1 MLGRLFSSAAGH
13 GRSPSSLE
21 STTEERHTRNL
32 LFLDAPLSSSPPSQG
47 SAAGLRL
54 GNFDDQN
61 GFTIEDKDLRIL
73 IAQEDQERPTIL
85 FDTNISRG
93 RGEYAGSLRS
103 SKAAPS
109 IKHERTA
116 SSVASSK
123 SYFGSQ
129 AEITTSSVRSAAGAV
144 NTRSR
149 GSTMSGGQHNPP
161 LPYSRDTESKDFDL
175 LECMFGA
182 SSTKSG
188 TKIHLIKSGN
198 KNPILPSSPLA
209 SPAPFS
215 SRTVRKPPSARA
227 QTSNPISTDAGHA
240 SCDMVLITRIFTVA
254 PPEDEKDM
262 SESASKSTAT
272 LVEESGNPPGRSKP
286 PKLRESKY
294 IC

>member
-13 GRSPSSLE
+13 GRSSSSLE

-32 LFLDAPLSSSPPSQG
+32 LFLDGPLSSSPPVQG

-54 GNFDDQN
+54 GSFDDQN
-61 GFTIEDKDLRIL
+61 GFTIEEKDLRIL

-85 FDTNISRG
+85 FDTSISRG
-93 RGEYAGSLRS
+93 RGENASSLKS
-103 SKAAPS
+103 PKAAPS

-116 SSVASSK
+116 SSAASSK

-129 AEITTSSVRSAAGAV
+129 PEITTSSVRGPTGTF

-149 GSTMSGGQHNPP
+149 GSTMSGGQHNLPP
-161 LPYSRDTESKDFDL
+161 SSSRDTDSKDFDL

-182 SSTKSG
+182 SSAKSG
-188 TKIHLIKSGN
+188 TKIHIIKSGN

-209 SPAPFS
+209 SPAPFN
-215 SRTVRKPPSARA
+215 SRTVRKPPSVRA
-227 QTSNPISTDAGHA
+227 QTSSTTSTNTGHA
-240 SCDMVLITRIFTVA
+240 YDMVLITRIFTVA
-254 PPEDEKDM
+254 PPEDEKDL

-272 LVEESGNPPGRSKP
+272 LVEESGEPAGRSKP

-294 IC
+294 ICQ